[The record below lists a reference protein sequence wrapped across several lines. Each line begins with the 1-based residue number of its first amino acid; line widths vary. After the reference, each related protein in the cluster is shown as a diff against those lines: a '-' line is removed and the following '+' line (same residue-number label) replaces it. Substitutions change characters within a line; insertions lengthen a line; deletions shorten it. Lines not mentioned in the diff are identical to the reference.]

1 MCVPWAFPPEMTGSR
16 GPLAG
21 AEPLVGAEPL
31 AGAERLTQ
39 GGRLAGAGPLLALAG
54 SFLPI
59 LLFGL
64 LSLLAAFLLAACGG
78 ESGAGGW
85 GAGESSAREVEGTNL
100 PPDREPRLLV
110 LAASDLVHALPEIV
124 EEFRART
131 GMGVDLV
138 LGSSGNLAAQ
148 IENGAPADLYFS
160 ANRHFVDRLEGRGRL
175 VPGTRRDYAVGR
187 LALISSPGSAPPT
200 GLAELAGPEFQVI
213 ALANPEHAPY
223 GMAAREALQT
233 QGLWDRLS
241 SRLVYAEN
249 IAQATQFVRTG
260 NADAGIVALGVIL
273 GERNWDHRLIPDH
286 LHTPLLQAAA
296 VIQGSRNEAAARR
309 FLEFVLAKEGQAI
322 LARYGFEPAM
332 EPSP

>member
-1 MCVPWAFPPEMTGSR
+1 VDTMCVPWAFPPDMTASQ
-16 GPLAG
+16 GPL
-21 AEPLVGAEPL
+21 
-31 AGAERLTQ
+31 T
-39 GGRLAGAGPLLALAG
+39 GAGPMLAHVG
-54 SFLPI
+54 RRLPV

-64 LSLLAAFLLAACGG
+64 LFFVLTFLLAACGG
-78 ESGAGGW
+78 ESGAGGTGTGES
-85 GAGESSAREVEGTNL
+85 GAGGG
-100 PPDREPRLLV
+100 DREGMSPDGAPRLLV
-110 LAASDLVHALPEIV
+110 LAASDLLFALPKIV
-124 EEFRART
+124 EEFHDQT

-138 LGSSGNLAAQ
+138 LGSSGNLATQ

-175 VPGTRRDYAVGR
+175 VPGTRRAYAVGR
-187 LALISSPGSAPPT
+187 LALISAPGSAPPT

-223 GMAAREALQT
+223 GMAAREALQA
-233 QGLWDRLS
+233 QRLWDGLA

-273 GERNWDHRLIPDH
+273 GERDWDHRLIPDH
-286 LHTPLLQAAA
+286 LHTPLLQTAA
-296 VIQGSRNEAAARR
+296 VIQGSRHEAAARR
-309 FLEFVLAKEGQAI
+309 FLELVLAEEGQTI

-332 EPSP
+332 EGKQP

>member
-21 AEPLVGAEPL
+21 AE
-31 AGAERLTQ
+31 
-39 GGRLAGAGPLLALAG
+39 RLAGEGPSAGGGPLPARAG

-59 LLFGL
+59 LLFSL
-64 LSLLAAFLLAACGG
+64 LSLVAAFLLAACGG

-85 GAGESSAREVEGTNL
+85 GAGESSVREGEGTNL

-124 EEFRART
+124 EEFRTRT

-138 LGSSGNLAAQ
+138 LGSSGNLATQ

-160 ANRHFVDRLEGRGRL
+160 ANRHFVDRLEGRGHL

-273 GERNWDHRLIPDH
+273 GERNWDHRLMPDH

>member
-1 MCVPWAFPPEMTGSR
+1 MLT
-16 GPLAG
+16 
-21 AEPLVGAEPL
+21 LVG
-31 AGAERLTQ
+31 RL
-39 GGRLAGAGPLLALAG
+39 
-54 SFLPI
+54 LPV
-59 LLFGL
+59 LHFGL
-64 LSLLAAFLLAACGG
+64 LAFLLAFLLAACGG
-78 ESGAGGW
+78 ESGAGGTGTGGS
-85 GAGESSAREVEGTNL
+85 GAEVGDREGIS
-100 PPDREPRLLV
+100 PDREPRLLV

-124 EEFRART
+124 EAFHART
-131 GMGVDLV
+131 EMGVDLV
-138 LGSSGNLAAQ
+138 LGSSGNLATQ

-187 LALISSPGSAPPT
+187 LALISGPGSAPPS
-200 GLAELAGPEFQVI
+200 GLAELAGPGFRVI

-223 GMAAREALQT
+223 GMAAREALQA
-233 QGLWDRLS
+233 QGLWDRVS

-286 LHTPLLQAAA
+286 LHTPLLQTAA
-296 VIQGSRNEAAARR
+296 VIQGSRHEAAARR
-309 FLEFVLAKEGQAI
+309 FLELVLAEEGQTI

-332 EPSP
+332 EGKQP